1 MLGVTRRSVIA
12 GAALL
17 LTACGGG
24 NDTTPGSIP
33 LSAETDIVRG
43 NADAPLTLIEYA
55 AITCGACG
63 QFHNNVL
70 SEIKPNYVDT
80 GKLKIITREVLR
92 PPGVVD
98 SAGFAVARCAGDDK
112 YYDVLDDIFQNQ
124 IGLFSA
130 IQAGGTNQFL
140 TVVAGRHGLDAAAYE
155 ACINDQDLRQTLGE
169 ISTAG
174 AEGGVRATPTLFL
187 NGRELGGST
196 ILTVEGLTE
205 ILDAE
210 LARRE

>member
-1 MLGVTRRSVIA
+1 MLGATRRSVIA
-12 GAALL
+12 GAVFFLA
-17 LTACGGG
+17 ACGGG
-24 NDTTPGSIP
+24 NDTKQGEIP
-33 LSAETDIVRG
+33 LSADTDIVRG
-43 NADAPLTLIEYA
+43 SADAPLTLIEYA
-55 AITCGACG
+55 SITCGACG

-70 SEIKPNYVDT
+70 TEIKPKYVES
-80 GKLKIITREVLR
+80 GQLKIITREVLR
-92 PPGVVD
+92 APGVVD
-98 SAGFAVARCAGDDK
+98 AAGFAVARCAGDDK
-112 YYDVLDDIFQNQ
+112 YYDVLDDIFKNQ

-140 TVVAGRHGLDAAAYE
+140 KVVAGRHGLDGAAYE

-169 ISTAG
+169 ISETG
-174 AEGGVRATPTLFL
+174 SKGGVRATPTLFL

-196 ILTVEGLTE
+196 VLTAEGLAE

>member
-1 MLGVTRRSVIA
+1 MLRA
-12 GAALL
+12 EAA
-17 LTACGGG
+17 TAHS
-24 NDTTPGSIP
+24 PGKIP
-33 LSAETDIVRG
+33 LSSDTDIVLG
-43 NADAPLTLIEYA
+43 SDDAPLTLIEYA
-55 AITCGACG
+55 SITCGACG
-63 QFHNNVL
+63 QFNNNVL
-70 SEIKPNYVDT
+70 SDIKEKFVET
-80 GKLKIITREVLR
+80 GQLKIITREVLR

-112 YYDVLDDIFQNQ
+112 YYDVLDDIYQNQ

-140 TVVAGRHGLDAAAYE
+140 AVVAGRHGLDQSAYE

-187 NGRELGGST
+187 NGRELSGST
-196 ILTVEGLTE
+196 ALTVEGLTE
-205 ILDAE
+205 LLEAE